1 MIPTDIKL
9 ISNEKLLQAK
19 TKLMLENP
27 YLGTLVTSIELR
39 VNNNIASCRPLGDVL
54 EYNDEYLEVLS
65 VREVATVLANSAMHQ
80 ALFHSERGKDKVS
93 SVWNLASDYAI
104 NDLLVQNGFMLP
116 PMANHASRFE
126 MLYAEQIYT
135 ILLGELDLRDN
146 DATPQDEKQ
155 SDKPNEEAEEQD
167 IPEELLAQEEYEL
180 LLEQLNIKLEKHG
193 DLPKGIE
200 RFVDLKSEAKVS
212 WRDELY
218 RYVNTH
224 AKSDYRMFP
233 SAKKHLYR
241 GFALPSIYGEE
252 LKIIVAIDTS
262 ASIDDE
268 LLKLFLAEL
277 YEIMQVFTHYV
288 IELIECDASIQ
299 NIQRLT
305 PQEPLEPTFKGG
317 GGTNFTPVFDYVM
330 DLNEDFKF
338 LIYFTDGKGAFPNY
352 EPLIDV
358 LWVMPKHE
366 EMMPFGEVLMLEH
379 SVEKEI

>member
-1 MIPTDIKL
+1 MIPNNIKL
-9 ISNEKLLQAK
+9 ISNEKITQAK

-27 YLGTLVTSIELR
+27 YFGSLISTLELR
-39 VNNNIASCRPLGDVL
+39 VNNKILNTRNLGDAF

-65 VREVATVLANSAMHQ
+65 LSEVSTLLANSAMHQ
-80 ALFHSERGKDKVS
+80 ALFHTQRGKDKVG
-93 SVWNLASDYAI
+93 SVWYLASDYAI
-104 NDLLVQNGFMLP
+104 NDLLVENGFMLA
-116 PMANHASRFE
+116 PMANYASRFE

-135 ILLGELDLRDN
+135 ILLGELDLQENN
-146 DATPQDEKQ
+146 DTPEDEQQIDEK
-155 SDKPNEEAEEQD
+155 NEEMDEQD
-167 IPEELLAQEEYEL
+167 VPEELLAQEEYEL

-200 RFVDLKSEAKVS
+200 RFVESKSEAQIS

-218 RYVNTH
+218 RYVNAH

-233 SAKKHLYR
+233 SSKKHLYR
-241 GFALPSIYGEE
+241 GIALPSIYGEE

-288 IELIECDASIQ
+288 IELIECDAKIQ

-305 PQEPLEPTFKGG
+305 PMESLEPTLKGG
-317 GGTNFTPVFDYVM
+317 GGTNFTPVFDYVETM
-330 DLNEDFKF
+330 NEDFKF
-338 LIYFTDGKGAFPNY
+338 LIYFTDGKGAFPKY
-352 EPLIDV
+352 EPLIDT
-358 LWVMPKHE
+358 LWVMSE
-366 EMMPFGEVLMLEH
+366 GCDVPFGEVLEL
-379 SVEKEI
+379 KG

>member
-1 MIPTDIKL
+1 MIPKDIKL
-9 ISNEKLLQAK
+9 ISNEKIIQAK

-27 YLGTLVTSIELR
+27 YFGTLISSIELR
-39 VNNNIASCRPLGDVL
+39 VNNNLINTRNLGDVF

-65 VREVATVLANSAMHQ
+65 ISEVSTLLANSAMHQ
-80 ALFHSERGKDKVS
+80 ALFHTDRGKDKVA

-104 NDLLVQNGFMLP
+104 NDLLVENGFMLA
-116 PMANHASRFE
+116 PMANYASRFE
-126 MLYAEQIYT
+126 MLYAEQIYV
-135 ILLGELDLRDN
+135 ILLGELDLQDN
-146 DATPQDEKQ
+146 DDEPKDEKQ
-155 SDKPNEEAEEQD
+155 TDEQNEEMEEQD
-167 IPEELLAQEEYEL
+167 VPEELLAQEEYEL

-200 RFVDLKSEAKVS
+200 RFVESKSEAQIS

-218 RYVNTH
+218 RYVNAH

-233 SAKKHLYR
+233 PSKKHLYR
-241 GFALPSIYGEE
+241 GIALPSIYGEE

-288 IELIECDASIQ
+288 IELIECDAKIQ

-305 PQEPLEPTFKGG
+305 PMEELNPTLKGG
-317 GGTNFTPVFDYVM
+317 GGTNFIPVFDYIEN
-330 DLNEDFKF
+330 LNEDFKF
-338 LIYFTDGKGAFPNY
+338 LIYFTDGKGAFPKY
-352 EPLIDV
+352 EPLVDT
-358 LWVMPKHE
+358 LWVMSE
-366 EMMPFGEVLMLEH
+366 SCDVPFGEVLEL
-379 SVEKEI
+379 K